1 MRRVL
6 LDTNAYVAFKRGDE
20 AVVELIRLADEIV
33 LSSVVLGELLAGF
46 AAGEREAAN
55 REELARF
62 LASRRV
68 TVVPVDE
75 GTADAYAR
83 VFALLRRKGRPIPVN
98 DLWIAATVLQ
108 HGLHLVTFDQ
118 HFAAIEGLAIAT
130 TPSQLVP

>member
-46 AAGEREAAN
+46 AAGEREAAC

-68 TVVPVDE
+68 TVVSVDE

-98 DLWIAATVLQ
+98 DLWIAASALQ

-118 HFAAIEGLAIAT
+118 RFAAIEGLAVAT